1 MGKILIC
8 VFLLSVHDLKP
19 FFNCF
24 RPVKNIKPVHE
35 VMAKKWQYFMEEGHL
50 LIPAFIQA
58 LAHGIAI
65 TLSSFSHNLKL
76 NLKLYSKRIMARKGT
91 EF

>member
-24 RPVKNIKPVHE
+24 IPGKNIKPIHE
-35 VMAKKWQYFMEEGHL
+35 VMAKKWQYFMGDGYL
-50 LIPAFIQA
+50 LIPAFIQVSA
-58 LAHGIAI
+58 LSIVI

-76 NLKLYSKRIMARKGT
+76 NFRKLITHLYYNRIMA
-91 EF
+91 